1 MSLKSAWLDTPL
13 GSMLA
18 ISDEER
24 LYLLDF
30 AESKG
35 LEHKI
40 KRLKI
45 KTKSAI
51 TEERTKPISSIEEEF
66 KLYFNGTSQKFNTPV
81 YLLGSEF

>member
-13 GSMLA
+13 GLMLV

-35 LEHKI
+35 I
-40 KRLKI
+40 R
-45 KTKSAI
+45 A
-51 TEERTKPISSIEEEF
+51 
-66 KLYFNGTSQKFNTPV
+66 
-81 YLLGSEF
+81 

>member
-1 MSLKSAWLDTPL
+1 MSLKSAWLNTPL

-35 LEHKI
+35 L
-40 KRLKI
+40 
-45 KTKSAI
+45 
-51 TEERTKPISSIEEEF
+51 
-66 KLYFNGTSQKFNTPV
+66 N
-81 YLLGSEF
+81 